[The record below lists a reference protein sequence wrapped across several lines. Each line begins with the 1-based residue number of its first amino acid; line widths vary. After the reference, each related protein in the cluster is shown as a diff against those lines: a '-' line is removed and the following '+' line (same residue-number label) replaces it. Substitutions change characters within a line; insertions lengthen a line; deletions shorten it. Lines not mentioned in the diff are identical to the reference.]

1 MLPVVN
7 FPKSLFFLFLF
18 FIFSYSAFGQV
29 TGYWKTI
36 GDVDGTEK
44 AIVHIYKENGKIYVK
59 VIKLLPAAKH
69 TTCAYCPGEMKD
81 RPITGMVVLI
91 GLTETSTGAIDG
103 RVMDPS
109 NGKTYKCYLKLE
121 SPDKLKLR
129 GYFGIPAIGR
139 TQYWYRV
146 NDNQQWTTG
155 KGG

>member
-44 AIVHIYKENGKIYVK
+44 AIVHIYKENGKIYGK

-109 NGKTYKCYLKLE
+109 NGKTYKCYLKFE